1 MRFHLG
7 PIPYSPEFDPDELS
21 KSPKEPS
28 LWLNQII
35 AIPIGA
41 AASLL
46 VALLWLV
53 LILRQTEHGNWGAR
67 IRVPFCIVAF
77 SVLFPLCRVKI

>member
-7 PIPYSPEFDPDELS
+7 PIPHSPEFEPDELS

-35 AIPIGA
+35 AISIGA

-46 VALLWLV
+46 VGLLWLV
-53 LILRQTEHGNWGAR
+53 LTLRQTEHGNWELEYLC
-67 IRVPFCIVAF
+67 PFALSRFPYCFHYVA
-77 SVLFPLCRVKI
+77 